1 MFIKTIYITSLL
13 SEVAKKHNLSLP
25 ALIISFNKLLT
36 LVSYLSNV
44 IGDIYSINFLLLFE
58 FSNFL
63 KTKFKYFSDSL

>member
-36 LVSYLSNV
+36 LVSYLFK
-44 IGDIYSINFLLLFE
+44 IIEGIYSIKSLFVL
-58 FSNFL
+58 S
-63 KTKFKYFSDSL
+63 